1 MEVICPFWNGSWR
14 CRLCML
20 GSTLQNLWKQSNAKC
35 RKVVRWTKPWR
46 RGPFWR
52 ECSSPLIHCLAGAK
66 KESKHCISLEV
77 LGPNWQSWA
86 QSSTH
91 EVSVSVTCR
100 TCMPDKFA
108 SYWTHPCKFW
118 ELLPRQ
124 ARDGTHC
131 VSVHT
136 GVQTWAS
143 DSYLTLTFCCVC
155 LALWMSSQFCFLF
168 VMCQPPWPASPNH
181 RGVWP
186 VLGIPEFLELCHWS
200 HLVCCL
206 FLLLVTLFC

>member
-1 MEVICPFWNGSWR
+1 MEVVCPFWNGSWR
-14 CRLCML
+14 CRLCMI

-77 LGPNWQSWA
+77 LGPNWQSQA
-86 QSSTH
+86 QSSTQQ
-91 EVSVSVTCR
+91 VSVSVTCR
-100 TCMPDKFA
+100 TCVPDKFA

-124 ARDGTHC
+124 ARDGAHC

-136 GVQTWAS
+136 EVQTWAS
-143 DSYLTLTFCCVC
+143 DSYLTLTCCCVC
-155 LALWMSSQFCFLF
+155 LALWMSSSSIFCLW
-168 VMCQPPWPASPNH
+168 CASLLDLPPQTT
-181 RGVWP
+181 GGCG
-186 VLGIPEFLELCHWS
+186 LFLEFRSSLNFAIEAIWSVVFSFFYQMLLC
-200 HLVCCL
+200 
-206 FLLLVTLFC
+206 